1 MTFTS
6 DTEIEH
12 IGEGLIACTLPKSE
26 WTHAAHFAAAIW
38 LLGHAANDPLTE
50 MPELIRRYNL
60 SVGTPNTDT
69 DGYHETITIASL
81 LAAKYI
87 LSTRKT
93 GEPIYAVV
101 NRLIASE
108 YGKPSWILNY
118 WTKDTLFSV
127 KARKHWTEPNVQ
139 PLPW

>member
-87 LSTRKT
+87 LSTRKCQRRSKNLPD
-93 GEPIYAVV
+93 GGVKVGHCGGQHKAVAGGV
-101 NRLIASE
+101 
-108 YGKPSWILNY
+108 KVVQ
-118 WTKDTLFSV
+118 SV
-127 KARKHWTEPNVQ
+127 G
-139 PLPW
+139 

>member
-1 MTFTS
+1 MTFIS

-38 LLGHAANDPLTE
+38 LLDHAVNDPLTE

-81 LAAKYI
+81 RAAKYI

-118 WTKDTLFSV
+118 WTKETLFSV
-127 KARKHWTEPNVQ
+127 KARKHWTKPNVQ